1 MNDPKSPPET
11 DPSRDAKRSPVRP
24 SLPKQPEQE
33 LPPPSVPSPPIPA
46 PPESPTNPNSALNT
60 LRRKMELV
68 SDEFAQGKI
77 NRAQFNAVYKRYS
90 EQRTI
95 IERLVERN
103 PMTQITSPSSGVNGG
118 GVGVTGQ
125 MVGLS

>member
-24 SLPKQPEQE
+24 SLPQQPEPRPLQA
-33 LPPPSVPSPPIPA
+33 SVPQPTPA
-46 PPESPTNPNSALNT
+46 APESPTNPNAALNT

-77 NRAQFNAVYKRYS
+77 NRGQFNAVYKRYS

-95 IERLVERN
+95 IERLIERN
-103 PMTQITSPSSGVNGG
+103 PNSDAWKQVI
-118 GVGVTGQ
+118 
-125 MVGLS
+125 

>member
-24 SLPKQPEQE
+24 SLPQQPQRV
-33 LPPPSVPSPPIPA
+33 PQASVPQPTPVL
-46 PPESPTNPNSALNT
+46 PESPTNPNAALNT
-60 LRRKMELV
+60 LRGKMELV

-95 IERLVERN
+95 IERLLERN
-103 PMTQITSPSSGVNGG
+103 PDSEAWKQ
-118 GVGVTGQ
+118 
-125 MVGLS
+125 